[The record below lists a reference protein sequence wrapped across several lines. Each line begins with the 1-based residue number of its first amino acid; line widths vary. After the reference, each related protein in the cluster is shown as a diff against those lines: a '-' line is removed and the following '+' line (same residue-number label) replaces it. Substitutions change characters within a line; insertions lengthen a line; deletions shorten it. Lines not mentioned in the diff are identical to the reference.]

1 MEHIGNRT
9 KDTNEL
15 LSLVHTYDASISIAQ
30 EKVRVNRSNTS
41 TSVRK
46 RTVFL
51 LLALVLAS
59 PLLFLALMLALYV

>member
-1 MEHIGNRT
+1 M
-9 KDTNEL
+9 
-15 LSLVHTYDASISIAQ
+15 YDASISIAQ